1 MSFLLIPKALCIGL
15 CDVRKDYI
23 LNESKAGILPQGAGH
38 MYLWRIHLSE
48 SSRKAA
54 TMRIGHSLI
63 TLMRIKISAWPLL
76 ALTREPISWPVL
88 CVFMLNFGSKN
99 YGSRC
104 SSTMI
109 LRRETFPLSMGS
121 NRTDTHTYCIVLYI
135 AQYLFIYLFIYFKK
149 KLCGGLLGKL
159 KKKNRKLNRVY
170 PNNGI
175 HGSAS
180 LKPKNRNHIKF

>member
-15 CDVRKDYI
+15 CDIRKNYI

-48 SSRKAA
+48 SSREAA
-54 TMRIGHSLI
+54 TMRTGHSLL

-76 ALTREPISWPVL
+76 ALTRELISLSVL

-99 YGSRC
+99 CGSRC

-109 LRRETFPLSMGS
+109 FQRETFTLSMGS
-121 NRTDTHTYCIVLYI
+121 NRTDTHTYYIVFHI
-135 AQYLFIYLFIYFKK
+135 AQIFYLFIKLFF
-149 KLCGGLLGKL
+149 
-159 KKKNRKLNRVY
+159 
-170 PNNGI
+170 
-175 HGSAS
+175 
-180 LKPKNRNHIKF
+180 